1 MKSFFRF
8 TIPLFFIITVFS
20 CNKEKIITSPDA
32 KLNFS
37 TDTVT
42 FDTVF
47 TTIGS
52 TTKKFKVY
60 NNNKS
65 RISISSIRLANG
77 DDSNFRINLNG
88 VSANYF
94 TDIEIP
100 SNDSIFVFVEVNV
113 DPNGK
118 NIPLLIQDSLV
129 FITNGNTQDIDFVA
143 FGQDVHLING
153 QIIPVNANDT
163 VWTNDKPY
171 LIYNSMLVDSLK
183 TLTIEAGAQLYFHKN
198 SNLLVKGTLI
208 VNGTLE
214 EPVVFQGDRLEE
226 LYDNIPG
233 QWGAIALIPGS
244 QGNIIN
250 YAIIK
255 NGVLGIQVGEYNVS
269 SPDLTITNT
278 KIQNMTFGGIYAFN
292 STINASNNI
301 IANCGYYAVSL
312 LVGGTYDFNHC
323 TIANYYGSYS
333 SYSSRTEPSL
343 VISNSISVGEISY
356 VGDLDANFGNCII
369 YGNNNNEIGIGDT
382 TSLTIFNYKFDH
394 CLIRVDK
401 DFDTSDESHFQNIIK
416 GFTPNFP
423 EFVSTDN
430 DTLDFQLD
438 SVSPAIDF
446 GSIEIAKKFPLDY
459 NQQSRLNDA
468 GPDLGAYEYVE

>member
-1 MKSFFRF
+1 MKF
-8 TIPLFFIITVFS
+8 TNRLILSIFIITILFS
-20 CNKEKIITSPDA
+20 CNKDEIITSPDA

-37 TDTVT
+37 TDTVM

-52 TTKKFKVY
+52 TTKQFKIY
-60 NNNKS
+60 NKNNSK
-65 RISISSIRLANG
+65 INISSIRLANG
-77 DDSNFRINLNG
+77 DNSNFRINVNG
-88 VSANYF
+88 TSDKYF

-100 SNDSIFVFVEVNV
+100 SKDSLFVFVEVNV
-113 DPNGK
+113 DPNGG
-118 NIPLLIQDSLV
+118 NSPMIIHDSIV
-129 FITNGNTQDIDFVA
+129 FITNGNTQDIDLVA
-143 FGQDVHLING
+143 FGQDAHLITG

-183 TLTIEAGAQLYFHKN
+183 TLTIEAGAKLYFHKN

-208 VNGTLE
+208 VNGTLD
-214 EPVVFQGDRLEE
+214 EPVVFQGDRLED
-226 LYDNIPG
+226 LYKNIPG

-244 QGNIIN
+244 QGNKIN

-255 NGVLGIQVGEYNVS
+255 NGVLGIQVGEYDKL

-278 KIQNMTFGGIYAFN
+278 KILNMTFGGIYAFN

-312 LVGGTYDFNHC
+312 LVGGSYDFNHC

-343 VISNSISVGEISY
+343 VISNNIFTNNTLYPGNIVK
-356 VGDLDANFGNCII
+356 ANFGNCII
-369 YGNNNNEIGIGDT
+369 YGNNTNEIGIGEKNAST
-382 TSLTIFNYKFDH
+382 AFNYKFDH
-394 CLIRVDK
+394 CLIKVDNEF
-401 DFDTSDESHFQNIIK
+401 DISDTSHYLNILK
-416 GFTPNFP
+416 NKDP
-423 EFVSTDN
+423 EFLSVYN
-430 DTLDFQLD
+430 DSLDFQLD

-446 GSIEIAKKFPLDY
+446 GSKEIAEKFPLDY

-468 GPDLGAYEYVE
+468 GPDLGAYERIE

>member
-1 MKSFFRF
+1 MKF
-8 TIPLFFIITVFS
+8 TYKLIIPILIFITLFS
-20 CNKEKIITSPDA
+20 CNKDKTITSHDA

-52 TTKKFKVY
+52 TTKQFRIY
-60 NNNKS
+60 NNNNSK
-65 RISISSIRLANG
+65 ISISSIRLANG
-77 DDSNFRINLNG
+77 DDSNFRLNLNG
-88 VSANYF
+88 ISNNFF

-118 NIPLLIQDSLV
+118 NSPMIIHDSLV
-129 FITNGNTQDIDFVA
+129 FITNGNTQDVDFIA

-183 TLTIEAGAQLYFHKN
+183 TLTIEAGAKLYFHKN

-214 EPVVFQGDRLEE
+214 EPIIFQGDRLEE

-255 NGVLGIQVGEYNVS
+255 NGVVGIQVGEYDKI

-292 STINASNNI
+292 SIINASNNI

-312 LVGGTYDFNHC
+312 LVGGNYDFNHC

-333 SYSSRTEPSL
+333 SYSNRSEPSL
-343 VISNSISVGEISY
+343 VISNSISVDEDTLAGN
-356 VGDLDANFGNCII
+356 LDANFGNCII
-369 YGNNNNEIGIGDT
+369 YGNNTNEIGIGEISSQVT
-382 TSLTIFNYKFDH
+382 LNYKFDH
-394 CLIRVDK
+394 CLIKVDK
-401 DFDTSDESHFQNIIK
+401 NFDISDKTRFTEIIK
-416 GFTPNFP
+416 NIDP
-423 EFVSTDN
+423 EFLSIKN
-430 DTLDFQLD
+430 DSLNFQLKPN
-438 SVSPAIDF
+438 SPAIDT
-446 GSIEIAKKFPLDY
+446 GNVNIAKKFLYDY
-459 NQQSRLNDA
+459 NHHIRIED
-468 GPDLGAYEYVE
+468 GEPDLGAYEYVE

>member
-1 MKSFFRF
+1 MKPTYRLI
-8 TIPLFFIITVFS
+8 IPIFIIILLFS

-52 TTKKFKVY
+52 TTKQFKIY
-60 NNNKS
+60 NFNNSK
-65 RISISSIRLANG
+65 ISISSIRLANG
-77 DDSNFRINLNG
+77 DDSNFRLNLNG
-88 VSANYF
+88 ISDNYF

-100 SNDSIFVFVEVNV
+100 SNDSLFVFVEVNV
-113 DPNGK
+113 DPNGENSPMIIK
-118 NIPLLIQDSLV
+118 DSLV
-129 FITNGNTQDIDFVA
+129 FITNGNTQDVNLIA

-153 QIIPVNANDT
+153 QIIPLNANDT

-208 VNGTLE
+208 VNGTLDK
-214 EPVVFQGDRLEE
+214 PVIFQGDRLEE
-226 LYDNIPG
+226 LYKNIPG

-244 QGNIIN
+244 KGNKIN

-255 NGVLGIQVGEYNVS
+255 NGVLGIQVGEYDKI

-312 LVGGTYDFNHC
+312 LVGGSYDFNHC

-343 VISNSISVGEISY
+343 VISNNITVGEVSW
-356 VGDLDANFGNCII
+356 VSNLNANFGNCII
-369 YGNNNNEIGIGDT
+369 YGNNTNEIGIGEDT
-382 TSLTIFNYKFDH
+382 ASIVTFNYKFDH
-394 CLIRVDK
+394 CLIKVDE
-401 DFDTSDESHFQNIIK
+401 DFDTSDKSHFVNIIK
-416 GFTPNFP
+416 NKRP
-423 EFVSTDN
+423 EFLSTKTDSLN
-430 DTLDFQLD
+430 FQLN
-438 SVSPAIDF
+438 SNSPAIDS
-446 GSIEIAKKFPLDY
+446 GNVNIAKKFLYDY
-459 NQQSRLNDA
+459 NHQSRLNDD